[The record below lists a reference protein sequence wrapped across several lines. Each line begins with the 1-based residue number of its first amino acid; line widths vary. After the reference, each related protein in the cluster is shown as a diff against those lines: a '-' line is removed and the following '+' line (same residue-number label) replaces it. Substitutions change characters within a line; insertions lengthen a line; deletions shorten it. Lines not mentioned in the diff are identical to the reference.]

1 MDSALCGEVCKVK
14 WLEARSG
21 GVSTTMKMCIQADLD
36 TAGAIR
42 HMNKN
47 KSERAVCSLHP
58 PAPGSPSFLF
68 DTEWVMST
76 CEHHGT
82 RAEITCCRRSEV
94 SLEPSLA
101 ILLLQPS
108 MERDKKLCKT

>member
-1 MDSALCGEVCKVK
+1 MDSALCAEVCKVK

-58 PAPGSPSFLF
+58 PQKRRHRRQRFRFLG
-68 DTEWVMST
+68 TH
-76 CEHHGT
+76 CHGLMVGCA
-82 RAEITCCRRSEV
+82 RQRVRVAG
-94 SLEPSLA
+94 
-101 ILLLQPS
+101 
-108 MERDKKLCKT
+108 

>member
-1 MDSALCGEVCKVK
+1 MDSALCAEVCKVK

-58 PAPGSPSFLF
+58 PAPGSPSFFF

-82 RAEITCCRRSEV
+82 RAEITCCRLV
-94 SLEPSLA
+94 
-101 ILLLQPS
+101 
-108 MERDKKLCKT
+108 

>member
-1 MDSALCGEVCKVK
+1 MDSALCAEVCKVK

-36 TAGAIR
+36 TAGALR

-47 KSERAVCSLHP
+47 NSERPMCRTLPLTPIST
-58 PAPGSPSFLF
+58 SFLFVF

-82 RAEITCCRRSEV
+82 RAEITCCRLV
-94 SLEPSLA
+94 
-101 ILLLQPS
+101 
-108 MERDKKLCKT
+108 

>member
-1 MDSALCGEVCKVK
+1 MDSALCAEVCKVK

-58 PAPGSPSFLF
+58 PAHESVLTTVQSRKRGPKG
-68 DTEWVMST
+68 
-76 CEHHGT
+76 
-82 RAEITCCRRSEV
+82 
-94 SLEPSLA
+94 
-101 ILLLQPS
+101 
-108 MERDKKLCKT
+108 